1 MKHGFKTF
9 CVALVAA
16 AALSIPAKAADMAV
30 KARPVVAPV
39 EVYNWTG
46 FFVGAEIGYLSG
58 DIVNDCPA
66 PGCPARSVS
75 SFAGGVQ
82 AGYNWQ
88 APGSNW
94 VLGLW
99 ANVPIVPAKF
109 SDISANY
116 GPGWD
121 AEIRWAF
128 AGGARVG
135 YAMGRFMPFV
145 LGGVVVGGA
154 RATSPATPGVWEEHT
169 HVGYTVGGG
178 IEYAIDR
185 NWSAHIRYAYAD
197 FGKEAYPVVYA
208 PSESFGF
215 HAHSTMVGINYR
227 FGGPVVAKY

>member
-1 MKHGFKTF
+1 MKHVFKSF
-9 CVALVAA
+9 CVAVVAA
-16 AALSIPAKAADMAV
+16 AALSIPAKAADLAV

-58 DIVNDCPA
+58 DVVNNCPA
-66 PGCPARSVS
+66 PGCPARDVS
-75 SFAGGVQ
+75 SFMGGVQ

-99 ANVPIVPAKF
+99 ANVPIVPVKF
-109 SDISANY
+109 SDVAIA
-116 GPGWD
+116 PGAMN
-121 AEIRWAF
+121 AEIQWAV

-135 YAMGRFMPFV
+135 YAMGRFLPFV
-145 LGGVVVGGA
+145 FGGVVVGGA
-154 RATSPATPGVWEEHT
+154 RAQNAFFAPGVWEEQT

-178 IEYAIDR
+178 VEYAITP
-185 NWSAHIRYAYAD
+185 NWSAHLRYAYAD
-197 FGKEAYPVVYA
+197 FGKEAYPLVYV
-208 PSESFGF
+208 PNESFGF
-215 HAHSTMVGINYR
+215 RAHNTTIGINYR